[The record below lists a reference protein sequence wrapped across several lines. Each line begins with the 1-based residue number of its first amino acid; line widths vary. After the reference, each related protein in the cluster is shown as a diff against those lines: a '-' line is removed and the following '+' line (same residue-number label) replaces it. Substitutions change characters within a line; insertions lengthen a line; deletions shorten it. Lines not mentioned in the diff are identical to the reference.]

1 MKFAGAAAVAA
12 LVIALTGAAAA
23 QTALPPDLD
32 ARLQSALVR
41 ADRNDTTGAQ
51 AYGGLANPLVA
62 EQGARQARQRAEAE
76 RTRAVLAAIAER
88 PDLGP
93 AIVERAAALAPA
105 SAANIRAA
113 AYGAY
118 PGMGGA
124 PPPAATP
131 LPGQWYAPIALGPRW
146 QPAPT
151 VTRVAAAAPS
161 GPAVPASWY
170 DQPLLRRYG
179 AGAPPAPTLAMAPSI
194 ATDAPAVEEID
205 AVWDPLE
212 GLNRVFHGFNQGL
225 DFILLRPVAWTYSH
239 LPGEIKGVVRN
250 ALFNLREPLNFAN
263 SLLQGELTY
272 AGRALGRFVTNST
285 IGVAGLADVADNI
298 FGIPPSR
305 ADFGQTLYVWG
316 LGAGPYIEAP
326 LLGPTNARDLV
337 GTAVELVGDPFNYVI
352 LDQTARYVRAGTT
365 IVSVREE
372 LLVPLDELKAG
383 SVDYYVALREA
394 SQARRKV
401 ELTRGKAKMPVG
413 GGKAA
418 DELFDEAK

>member
-1 MKFAGAAAVAA
+1 MSFPRAAAIAA
-12 LVIALTGAAAA
+12 LLIALTAAAAA

-32 ARLQSALVR
+32 GRLHTALAQ
-41 ADRNDTTGAQ
+41 ADRTDTTGAQ
-51 AYGGLANPLVA
+51 AYGGLANPLIA

-105 SAANIRAA
+105 SAAGIRAA

-146 QPAPT
+146 QPTPT
-151 VTRVAAAAPS
+151 ITRTAAAAPA
-161 GPAVPASWY
+161 GPSIPATWY

-179 AGAPPAPTLAMAPSI
+179 AAAQPAPTLAMAPSI
-194 ATDAPAVEEID
+194 ATEAAPAEEID

-239 LPGEIKGVVRN
+239 LPAEIKGMVRS

-263 SLLQGELTY
+263 SVLQGELTY
-272 AGRALGRFVTNST
+272 AGQALGRFVTNST
-285 IGVAGLADVADNI
+285 IGIAGLADVADPI
-298 FGIPPSR
+298 FGWAPSR

-316 LGAGPYIEAP
+316 VGAGPYIEAP
-326 LLGPTNARDLV
+326 LLGPTNTRDLL
-337 GTAVELVGDPFNYVI
+337 GSAVEFVGDPFNHVI
-352 LDQTARYVRAGTT
+352 LDQAARYVRGGATV
-365 IVSVREE
+365 VSTREE

-383 SVDYYVALREA
+383 SVDFYVALREA

-401 ELTRGKAKMPVG
+401 ELTRGKAKMPLG
-413 GGKAA
+413 GGTSV